1 MEFKGLITKVLP
13 MQTGTSERTGNP
25 WQKQE
30 FVVEYFEHENDR
42 WADRVCLSTMDTKVM
57 SQLAEGKE
65 VVVGFGHGAREY
77 NGRFYNE
84 LKLYKFEVVGGA
96 AVKPQPT
103 QTEHPAAAQPQAA
116 QQTSFTEQI
125 GVGSEGKEDDLPF

>member
-13 MQTGTSERTGNP
+13 MQTGTSERTGKP

-30 FVVEYFEHENDR
+30 FVVEFFEHENDR

-57 SQLAEGKE
+57 AKLAEGKE
-65 VVVGFGHGAREY
+65 VIVGFGYVVREY

-84 LKLYKFEVVGGA
+84 LKLYKFEVVGGTA
-96 AVKPQPT
+96 AQPQPT
-103 QTEHPAAAQPQAA
+103 QTVQTAAAQPQAA
-116 QQTSFTEQI
+116 QQTSFTDQTD
-125 GVGSEGKEDDLPF
+125 DDLPF

>member
-1 MEFKGLITKVLP
+1 
-13 MQTGTSERTGNP
+13 MQTGMSERTGNP
-25 WQKQE
+25 WKKQE

-65 VVVGFGHGAREY
+65 VIVGFGHGVREY

-84 LKLYKFEVVGGA
+84 LKLYKFEVVGGTA
-96 AVKPQPT
+96 AQPQPT
-103 QTEHPAAAQPQAA
+103 QAEQAAEAQPQDA
-116 QQTSFTEQI
+116 QQTSFKDQTD
-125 GVGSEGKEDDLPF
+125 GGSDDLPF

>member
-57 SQLAEGKE
+57 AQLAEGKE
-65 VVVGFGHGAREY
+65 VIVGFEHGTREY

-96 AVKPQPT
+96 AAQPQPT
-103 QTEHPAAAQPQAA
+103 QTAQPAPAQQQAA
-116 QQTSFTEQI
+116 QQTSFTDQTDE
-125 GVGSEGKEDDLPF
+125 GSEDNEDDLPF